1 MANKKAEILTMDGQ
15 VVSPITL
22 ATNVLLD
29 DGRTAQ
35 DLLDSRDES
44 MFSPTITTSSSISKV
59 GQGDN
64 VDFSENIIDG
74 AYKSCVLKGKTLVNH
89 NAEGNNRNEYACM
102 PSLEGSNLTVNGT
115 VESKVKSAILSGQTL
130 VNSFMCKTLD
140 DFRTHGNVT
149 ISDGV
154 YTLTGDNTWNTR
166 MYPKTQALNV
176 KPSTTYTLILYVEE
190 NNTINTGTQL
200 MEIGEVSSQ
209 GVSMFNSTHRPT
221 SLSIG
226 TNKFLLTTKADFSA
240 SNFGFIFRFYSSVSG
255 ALKFKMSLVEGDYTN
270 IDIPYFEG
278 MQSVKLPVLTTV
290 GKNLCDVNR
299 YTLSCGSGVALNG
312 YKGTVI
318 AKNIKVKPNTKYI
331 FSYGKT
337 VNIPSNTRLKVMTL
351 TDVVNE
357 DIHVNVYS
365 HKNRIKEHSLLN
377 GEMFTTESHAKY
389 IAITTGNFTTTGD
402 ILIEDIQIE
411 QGTQATSYE
420 PFKSNILSCNEEV
433 TLRGI
438 GEVKDELDCLTGELT
453 QCVGEVI
460 LNGQEEWRLC
470 SSSYQPTDINYISY
484 DLDVNNIK
492 TSAPILCD
500 TIKVRD
506 WTISSTEINSRSIA
520 VHSTTKILRLCIE
533 KTIAPNVETLK
544 TYLSTNM
551 AKVQYQLATESV
563 KTVDL
568 SDNHVYSYKDTT
580 HYTCSSEDGSLIPTL
595 AIEEGVKYK
604 AIIKP
609 STKYSI
615 VFNRTEVASGLTV
628 DLGGATTSVT
638 SSTLGKN
645 IVQIT
650 TPSTL
655 SHNYVIFKGLG
666 NVIKDVQVIEG
677 DVVGDE
683 PYFEGM
689 CDVEM
694 PVVKNVG
701 KNLFDG
707 GIGNHYWN
715 APFTNGVQDIGMQR
729 ADNCAST
736 SRIRVRKGE
745 TYHLS
750 GVNLIRNV
758 VTFFKTKD
766 SQEKPFHGLSANS
779 FTSPYDGYIEWYI
792 SNDNINNPVKNVQI
806 EAGST
811 TTPYENHKTN
821 ILHTSEEIVL
831 REVDGVQ
838 DTYNPLTGEYVQR
851 IGEIVLD
858 GSEGW
863 GGSGLENQE
872 ETLIFQYNVSS
883 NQNIPN
889 PKPSSLPICDK
900 FASNRRTED
909 DAEGILRFNGT
920 NGHGFYIRIQKSRLS
935 TPDYIGFKQWLSQNP
950 ITVQYQLATESIKTV
965 DLKQHPFAYKDGHV
979 VLTSSREEISLT
991 PTIEYSLIA
1000 NRLGQIQSNQKLVE
1014 KQQAQIDELESM
1026 VITNL
1031 VNTQYQQALNE
1042 IKLGVK

>member
-64 VDFSENIIDG
+64 VDFSENVIDG

-115 VESKVKSAILSGQTL
+115 VESKVKSAILSGCTL
-130 VNSFMCKTLD
+130 VNLQPKAQRESWGVNLNGDIPLNNSYGGF
-140 DFRTHGNVT
+140 
-149 ISDGV
+149 DGV
-154 YTLTGDNTWNTR
+154 L
-166 MYPKTQALNV
+166 PKL
-176 KPSTTYTLILYVEE
+176 KPSTKYLIKFSKNISEKY
-190 NNTINTGTQL
+190 NNTYFSQATVTIGKIVNDYRIVTTLDSLTANTTAIHIYPINNAFSTTGEMYDYLSDLHVMVIEYQEG
-200 MEIGEVSSQ
+200 ME
-209 GVSMFNSTHRPT
+209 NW
-221 SLSIG
+221 
-226 TNKFLLTTKADFSA
+226 
-240 SNFGFIFRFYSSVSG
+240 
-255 ALKFKMSLVEGDYTN
+255 
-270 IDIPYFEG
+270 DIPYFEG
-278 MQSVKLPVLTTV
+278 MQSVKMPVLTTHS
-290 GKNLCDVNR
+290 KNFYDNTTAYVE
-299 YTLSCGSGVALNG
+299 GVYKQNISNVLN
-312 YKGTVI
+312 I
-318 AKNIKVKPNTKYI
+318 EPNTTYTFYANDKNWVEAILYN
-331 FSYGKT
+331 KT
-337 VNIPSNTRLKVMTL
+337 GVQVRKVGGTNATKL
-351 TDVVNE
+351 
-357 DIHVNVYS
+357 
-365 HKNRIKEHSLLN
+365 
-377 GEMFTTESHAKY
+377 
-389 IAITTGNFTTTGD
+389 ITFTTTDEEVKVKLTFLHGNNTV
-402 ILIEDIQIE
+402 IQEVDFTGIQLE
-411 QGTQATSYE
+411 KSDTKSPYE
-420 PFKSNILSCNEEV
+420 PYKSNILTVNEPIE
-433 TLRGI
+433 LRGI
-438 GEVKDELDCLTGELT
+438 GDVKDTLDCLTGEYVKAIYEYT
-453 QCVGEVI
+453 FTGDEGWQIAG
-460 LNGQEEWRLC
+460 GKDGGYTYFSF
-470 SSSYQPTDINYISY
+470 SSSQLPIRYSYSIDINIPIMCDGLPVITYR
-484 DLDVNNIK
+484 DLDDKNQSVG
-492 TSAPILCD
+492 
-500 TIKVRD
+500 
-506 WTISSTEINSRSIA
+506 INLSYFFRLNFSDCNSNDGA
-520 VHSTTKILRLCIE
+520 TVEDLKAYLKANPTT
-533 KTIAPNVETLK
+533 
-544 TYLSTNM
+544 
-551 AKVQYQLATESV
+551 VQYPISKSV

-568 SDNHVYSYKDTT
+568 SDNVVHSYKDTT

-595 AIEEGVKYK
+595 TIEEGVRYK
-604 AIIKP
+604 VIIKP

-689 CDVEM
+689 IDVEM

-707 GIGNHYWN
+707 GISNHYWN
-715 APFTNGVQDIGMQR
+715 APFTNGAQDISMQR
-729 ADNCAST
+729 VDNCAST

-750 GVNLIRNV
+750 GVNLIRNI

-766 SQEKPFHGLSANS
+766 SQEKPFHGLRANS

-811 TTPYENHKTN
+811 TTPYEDYKTN
-821 ILHTSEEIVL
+821 ILHTSEEVIL
-831 REVDGVQ
+831 RSLPNGVC
-838 DTYNPLTGEYVQR
+838 DTLDLETGEYVQR
-851 IGEIVLD
+851 IGEIVFD
-858 GSEGW
+858 GSEDWTLQTQNGW
-863 GGSGLENQE
+863 QRYMLTVEDM
-872 ETLIFQYNVSS
+872 VSIYDYTNS
-883 NQNIPN
+883 NRTY
-889 PKPSSLPICDK
+889 CDK
-900 FASNRRTED
+900 LVYDVLDVKNSGSYLRVNNQIAIYNNE
-909 DAEGILRFNGT
+909 ILN
-920 NGHGFYIRIQKSRLS
+920 NINQ
-935 TPDYIGFKQWLSQNP
+935 FKQWLSQNP
-950 ITVQYQLATESIKTV
+950 ITLQYELATPITTTI
-965 DLKQHPFAYKDGHV
+965 DLKQHPFAYKDGYV
-979 VLTSSREEISLT
+979 VLTSSSEEVSLT

>member
-22 ATNVLLD
+22 ATNVLLE

-115 VESKVKSAILSGQTL
+115 VEGKVKSAILTGQTL
-130 VNSFMCKTLD
+130 VNLSPFTNKIALSPSNISETKKVLQTLNKNTKYILIFNINNSTSSLASNYIMVRGYNAD
-140 DFRTHGNVT
+140 GAFKEYGRTIKNFGNGRHYILLESTEGNVER
-149 ISDGV
+149 IF
-154 YTLTGDNTWNTR
+154 
-166 MYPKTQALNV
+166 
-176 KPSTTYTLILYVEE
+176 
-190 NNTINTGTQL
+190 
-200 MEIGEVSSQ
+200 IGS
-209 GVSMFNSTHRPT
+209 
-221 SLSIG
+221 
-226 TNKFLLTTKADFSA
+226 DFSCEIDDTILTIYQDGME
-240 SNFGFIFRFYSSVSG
+240 NW
-255 ALKFKMSLVEGDYTN
+255 
-270 IDIPYFEG
+270 DIPYFTG
-278 MQSVKLPVLTTV
+278 MQSVKMPVLKTT
-290 GKNLCDVNR
+290 GKNLFDGEGLYAAVQAGQA
-299 YTLSCGSGVALNG
+299 TGGLELLING
-312 YKGTVI
+312 LK
-318 AKNIKVKPNTKYI
+318 IKKNTKYSI
-331 FSYGKT
+331 SFKYETDTDRPVSSYCVLSKINQSLDNHNELYVFNQNNSSNG
-337 VNIPSNTRLKVMTL
+337 NSLNTRSLQFNSGDFEYLYLSASSITPT
-351 TDVVNE
+351 TDGY
-357 DIHVNVYS
+357 ISYS
-365 HKNRIKEHSLLN
+365 
-377 GEMFTTESHAKY
+377 
-389 IAITTGNFTTTGD
+389 
-402 ILIEDIQIE
+402 DIQVE
-411 QGTQATSYE
+411 EGSTATPFE
-420 PFKSNILSCNEEV
+420 PYKSNILTVNEEV
-433 TLRGI
+433 ELGSV
-438 GEVKDELDCLTGELT
+438 GEVKDELNLLTGQLT
-453 QCVGEVI
+453 QRTETRAYQEGDESNSEV
-460 LNGQEEWRLC
+460 L
-470 SSSYQPTDINYISY
+470 TDM
-484 DLDVNNIK
+484 
-492 TSAPILCD
+492 
-500 TIKVRD
+500 
-506 WTISSTEINSRSIA
+506 
-520 VHSTTKILRLCIE
+520 
-533 KTIAPNVETLK
+533 
-544 TYLSTNM
+544 TNTRYKLPKE
-551 AKVQYQLATESV
+551 AI

-568 SDNHVYSYKDTT
+568 SDNVVRSYKDTT
-580 HYTCSSEDGSLIPTL
+580 HYACSSEGGSLIPTL
-595 AIEEGVKYK
+595 TIEEGVKYK

-615 VFNRTEVASGLTV
+615 VFNHTEVASGLTV

-650 TPSTL
+650 TTSTL

-677 DVVGDE
+677 EVVGDE

-707 GIGNHYWN
+707 GISNHYWN
-715 APFTNGVQDIGMQR
+715 APFTNGAQDISMQR

-758 VTFFKTKD
+758 ATFFKTKD

-811 TTPYENHKTN
+811 TTPYEDYKSN
-821 ILHTSEEIVL
+821 ILHTPEEVVL
-831 REVDGVQ
+831 RSLPNGAK
-838 DTYNPLTGEYVQR
+838 DTLNLNTGEYVQR
-851 IGEIVLD
+851 IKEVTFD
-858 GSEGW
+858 GSNDEGW
-863 GGSGLENQE
+863 VVASQTNSTTQCFDVLVAGA
-872 ETLIFQYNVSS
+872 SS
-883 NQNIPN
+883 NNDGYIATF
-889 PKPSSLPICDK
+889 CDK
-900 FASNRRTED
+900 FPSYTASHLWYYEK
-909 DAEGILRFNGT
+909 EGVGNPSSRIRLRLNAT
-920 NGHGFYIRIQKSRLS
+920 RLS
-935 TPDYIGFKQWLSQNP
+935 TVDVAGLRTYLQSNP
-950 ITVQYQLATESIKTV
+950 ITVQYELATPIITTI
-965 DLKQHPFAYKDGHV
+965 DLKQHLFAYKDGYV
-979 VLTSSREEISLT
+979 VLTSSSEEISLT

-1014 KQQAQIDELESM
+1014 KQQAQINELESI